1 MESKVK
7 LKEINIKNCTCYYF
21 EDIIIFWDKDIEF
34 SDTLLDEKSYETSD
48 NILIYDISNKTST
61 SAKPLHIRFDKIDG
75 SIKIHN

>member
-21 EDIIIFWDKDIEF
+21 EDIIRFWDKDIEF
-34 SDTLLDEKSYETSD
+34 GDTLLDEKSYETSD

>member
-21 EDIIIFWDKDIEF
+21 EDIIRFWDKDIEF

-61 SAKPLHIRFDKIDG
+61 SAKPLHIRFGKIDG

>member
-21 EDIIIFWDKDIEF
+21 EDIIRFWDKDIEF
-34 SDTLLDEKSYETSD
+34 SVSLLDEKSYETSD

>member
-7 LKEINIKNCTCYYF
+7 LKEINIQNCTCYYF
-21 EDIIIFWDKDIEF
+21 EDIIRFWDKDIEF

>member
-21 EDIIIFWDKDIEF
+21 EDIIRFWDKDIEF

>member
-21 EDIIIFWDKDIEF
+21 EDIIRFWDKDIEF
-34 SDTLLDEKSYETSD
+34 SDTLLDEKLYETSD